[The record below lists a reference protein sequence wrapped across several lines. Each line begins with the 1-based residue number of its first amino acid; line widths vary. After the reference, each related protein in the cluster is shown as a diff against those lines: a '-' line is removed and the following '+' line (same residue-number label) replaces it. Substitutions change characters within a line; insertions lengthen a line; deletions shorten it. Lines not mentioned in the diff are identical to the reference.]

1 MINAHPQLVAVGT
14 IAKAFGIKGEVAVR
28 LMTDSPARFRSL
40 KKVWVGADSHAVT
53 ERNVERAS
61 VEARGVRL
69 KLEGID
75 DRTAA
80 EHARGLIL
88 FVDEADSVRPEKGRY
103 FVHDVI
109 GLFVRDEQGNE
120 LGTLEDVLQYP
131 AHDIYVVR
139 GGGREIQIPAVK
151 EFITAID
158 IHARSMTVRL
168 IEGMVE

>member
-1 MINAHPQLVAVGT
+1 
-14 IAKAFGIKGEVAVR
+14 
-28 LMTDSPARFRSL
+28 
-40 KKVWVGADSHAVT
+40 
-53 ERNVERAS
+53 
-61 VEARGVRL
+61 
-69 KLEGID
+69 
-75 DRTAA
+75 
-80 EHARGLIL
+80 
-88 FVDEADSVRPEKGRY
+88 
-103 FVHDVI
+103 VHDVI